1 MMTIKNVIKSEII
14 GIILENIQELLK
26 IFVI

>member
-26 IFVI
+26 MFVI